1 MYRCE
6 LCHEWLHSL
15 CLPKR
20 SEICCKCMRSRRPP
34 LSSVIPLLV
43 ELQDQKLHIQEGDS
57 LQALVERVVRW
68 QNDYKMAMQKL
79 RNNDDSQDDQVK
91 YFVGILAN
99 IMISAPTRNYLAVC
113 WKFTSGG
120 PFGRVELFEA
130 RNEISLAQARRSRT
144 AGRSWTS
151 RRKGI
156 TNCQG

>member
-1 MYRCE
+1 
-6 LCHEWLHSL
+6 
-15 CLPKR
+15 
-20 SEICCKCMRSRRPP
+20 MRSRRPP

-113 WKFTSGG
+113 
-120 PFGRVELFEA
+120 
-130 RNEISLAQARRSRT
+130 
-144 AGRSWTS
+144 
-151 RRKGI
+151 
-156 TNCQG
+156 